1 MTNAEKIR
9 SLNDD
14 ELSAFLFKL
23 SIKTLTGFMEAG
35 GAGVM
40 NAVDL
45 RNFLDCEYSD
55 DNFLLNGK
63 PYED

>member
-35 GAGVM
+35 GAAVM

-45 RNFLDCEYSD
+45 RNFLDCEYSN
-55 DNFLLNGK
+55 DNFLLNGM

>member
-23 SIKTLTGFMEAG
+23 SIKTLTGFMKSG

-40 NAVDL
+40 NAVEL
-45 RNFLDCEYSD
+45 RIFLDSEYCD

>member
-14 ELSAFLFKL
+14 ELAGFLFKL
-23 SIKTLTGFMEAG
+23 SIKTLTGFMETG

-45 RNFLDCEYSD
+45 RNFLDYEYTD

-63 PYED
+63 AYED

>member
-14 ELSAFLFKL
+14 ELAAFLFKL
-23 SIKTLTGFMEAG
+23 SIKTLISFIEAG
-35 GAGVM
+35 GEGVM
-40 NAVDL
+40 NAVNL
-45 RNFLDCEYSD
+45 RNFLDHEYTDS
-55 DNFLLNGK
+55 NFLLNGK